1 MQKRLTMK
9 PERNLL
15 NSLRI
20 ENSQVDDLELIFR
33 LFDAAIAY
41 QEKNGYELWPR
52 FNESLILEEISGK
65 RHWKVLEGATIVGVF
80 SVMYNDPVIWLERDA
95 DPSVYLHRIAVNP
108 GFKGRG
114 LMLPIREWAR
124 QHALQQGK
132 TFVRMDTWGHNENL
146 RAYYER
152 CGFDYLGKQQLPETD
167 QGPAHYGGS
176 FLSLF
181 QLKVE

>member
-1 MQKRLTMK
+1 MK
-9 PERNLL
+9 PTLNLPEGL
-15 NSLRI
+15 SI
-20 ENSQVDDLELIFR
+20 ENSQPADVEQIFR

-52 FNESLILEEISGK
+52 FSESLIEEEISEK
-65 RHWKVLEGATIVGVF
+65 RHWKVLEGERIAGVF

-95 DPSVYLHRIAVNP
+95 DPAVYLHRIAVNP
-108 GFKGRG
+108 DFKGRG
-114 LMLPIREWAR
+114 LMLIIREWAK

-132 TFVRMDTWGHNENL
+132 TFVRMDTWGTNESL
-146 RAYYER
+146 RKYYEH

-167 QGPAHYGGS
+167 HGPAHYGGS

-181 QLKVE
+181 QLKV